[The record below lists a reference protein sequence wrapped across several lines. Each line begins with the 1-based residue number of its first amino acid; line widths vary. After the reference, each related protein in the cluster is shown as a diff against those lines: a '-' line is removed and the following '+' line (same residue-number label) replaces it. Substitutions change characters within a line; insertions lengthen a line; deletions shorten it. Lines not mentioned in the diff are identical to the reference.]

1 MNGAG
6 RFLPATG
13 GLLDSGGDMPKTTP
27 RKVLTGAAG
36 PRAMIVSYSKNF
48 IFIKTKKTASTT
60 VEAVLGAA
68 CSDDDVVTLTTMRA
82 GDVYRAN
89 GSFFRH
95 MTAEEAYPLI
105 DPKFWDA
112 AYKITVERHPY
123 EKAVS
128 QAFYKFPKQK
138 TRSIGNMGEY
148 LDRIVREGDY
158 PGFPRWSIGGKV
170 AVDDFIRQ
178 ENLKAD
184 LDRVGARLGIPIPD
198 ELPQMKTRTRTDRR
212 PAREILT
219 DAQKAIVY
227 ERCAKEF
234 ELLGY
239 ER

>member
-1 MNGAG
+1 
-6 RFLPATG
+6 
-13 GLLDSGGDMPKTTP
+13 
-27 RKVLTGAAG
+27 
-36 PRAMIVSYSKNF
+36 MIVSYSRNF
-48 IFIKTKKTASTT
+48 IFIKTKKTAGTT

-68 CSDDDVVTLTTMRA
+68 CSGDDVCTLTTTKA
-82 GDVYRAN
+82 GDVARTN
-89 GSFFRH
+89 GNFYKH

-112 AYKITVERHPY
+112 AYKVTVERHPY

-128 QAFYKFPKQK
+128 QAFYKFPKHK
-138 TRSIGNMGEY
+138 KRAGGDMAEY
-148 LDRIVREGDY
+148 MDWVVREGDY

-170 AVDDFIRQ
+170 AVDDFIHQ
-178 ENLKAD
+178 EKLKED

-212 PAREILT
+212 PAHEILT